1 MLIPIVYY
9 VIINK
14 KNNRLSFPFKSFT
27 IFSIIFFSYLFYL
40 VNSFENYF
48 ANYPEYNFFFKD
60 INISKNVSFYDLV
73 LLIKNYVF
81 TIIPL
86 ILLLFL
92 FLYKIKTTN
101 KKINLSLDV
110 FFKFLIF
117 SLILL
122 IPFMLEFE
130 KFIKSAFFFS
140 KSIVFTQNM
149 ENIFFLNLL
158 KTIKNFYNLNYIY
171 LIFYIV
177 ILTFFINF
185 YSKKKIIFSNEFK
198 VFFFASIQ
206 IFLFYFLY
214 KKFNI
219 GSNIAVSLLLIS
231 LIILIDNNNKFFD
244 NKNKYYLINT
254 VLILAIIFP
263 LKDNFYKYYYYQIS
277 TFKIINNLEK
287 NINSYL
293 NKKHKQHEILICK
306 KNMSFLKFDKIKILS
321 HEECKKISKLP
332 FKKNQLLIL
341 RSDQMRDHYNQEIKN
356 LIRQNNAYLLKK
368 FNYSFI
374 WSNYIYKE
382 QINIYELIY
391 G

>member
-9 VIINK
+9 AIIDK

-27 IFSIIFFSYLFYL
+27 IFSIILFLYLFYL
-40 VNSFENYF
+40 INSFENYF
-48 ANYPEYNFFFKD
+48 TNYPEYNFFFKD
-60 INISKNVSFYDLV
+60 INILKNVSFHD
-73 LLIKNYVF
+73 LLILLKNYVF
-81 TIIPL
+81 TIIPMY
-86 ILLLFL
+86 LLLFL
-92 FLYKIKTTN
+92 FLYKIKITN
-101 KKINLSLDV
+101 KKINLSLDI

-122 IPFMLEFE
+122 IPFILEFE
-130 KFIKSAFFFS
+130 KLIKSVFFFS
-140 KSIVFTQNM
+140 KSLVFTQSS
-149 ENIFFLNLL
+149 ENIFFLNLF
-158 KTIKNFYNLNYIY
+158 KTIKSFYNLNYFY
-171 LIFYIV
+171 LIFYIIV
-177 ILTFFINF
+177 LTFFINF
-185 YSKKKIIFSNEFK
+185 YLKKKIIFSNEFK

-206 IFLFYFLY
+206 IFLFYFFY

-231 LIILIDNNNKFFD
+231 LIIFIDNNKFVD
-244 NKNKYYLINT
+244 NKNIYYLINT
-254 VLILAIIFP
+254 FFILAIIFP

-277 TFKIINNLEK
+277 TFKIINHLEK
-287 NINSYL
+287 DINSYL
-293 NKKHKQHEILICK
+293 NKKHKQYEILICK

-321 HEECKKISKLP
+321 HKECKKISKLP

-341 RSDQMRDHYNQEIKN
+341 RSDQIRDHYDQEIKN

-368 FNYSFI
+368 FNYSFN

-382 QINIYELIY
+382 RINIYELIY

>member
-185 YSKKKIIFSNEFK
+185 
-198 VFFFASIQ
+198 
-206 IFLFYFLY
+206 
-214 KKFNI
+214 
-219 GSNIAVSLLLIS
+219 
-231 LIILIDNNNKFFD
+231 IL
-244 NKNKYYLINT
+244 
-254 VLILAIIFP
+254 
-263 LKDNFYKYYYYQIS
+263 
-277 TFKIINNLEK
+277 
-287 NINSYL
+287 
-293 NKKHKQHEILICK
+293 K
-306 KNMSFLKFDKIKILS
+306 KNYFF
-321 HEECKKISKLP
+321 
-332 FKKNQLLIL
+332 
-341 RSDQMRDHYNQEIKN
+341 
-356 LIRQNNAYLLKK
+356 
-368 FNYSFI
+368 
-374 WSNYIYKE
+374 
-382 QINIYELIY
+382 
-391 G
+391 